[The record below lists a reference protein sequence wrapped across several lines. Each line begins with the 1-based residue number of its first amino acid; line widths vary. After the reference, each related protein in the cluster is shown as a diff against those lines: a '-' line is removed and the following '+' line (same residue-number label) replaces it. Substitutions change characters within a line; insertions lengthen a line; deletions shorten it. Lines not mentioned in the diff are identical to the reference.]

1 MNKDINKLKEKVN
14 ELFNEMAKISSDL
27 LDGYYKEFTEIPTIK
42 KHGIEIFVFKYYDSN
57 DNGGEDFYPKLILIK
72 TIHKPEETT
81 QDKRKCKIIEEPNFI
96 STYFE
101 DQSLLDFMTDK
112 LGIDKDLPNEDIENG
127 EKLLTKISE
136 LIEFYSAE
144 PWIEDTL
151 DKTILPSKYDFS

>member
-1 MNKDINKLKEKVN
+1 MN
-14 ELFNEMAKISSDL
+14 FTMRWKISSDL
-27 LDGYYKEFTEIPTIK
+27 LDSYYKEFTEIPTIK
-42 KHGIEIFVFKYYDSN
+42 KHGIEVFVFKNYDSN
-57 DNGGEDFYPKLILIK
+57 DNGGEDLYPQLILIK
-72 TIHKPEETT
+72 TIDKSVLEIP
-81 QDKRKCKIIEEPNFI
+81 QDKSKFGTIKDKPNFI
-96 STYFE
+96 STSFE

-112 LGIDKDLPNEDIENG
+112 LAINEDLPNEDIENG